1 MKCADRKAAIVQSAS
16 RLFAKKGFRGAT
28 TRELAAEL
36 GVTEPVLYQHFRTK
50 RDLYNAIIESK
61 AAEASPRAAELM
73 RLAAGNDDRVFLQAL
88 GEAIL
93 ERYECDPELFRLLLH
108 SCLEGHEVSG
118 LLFDGY
124 LAELFRI
131 VAGYIRRR
139 TAEGAFRK
147 INARAAAMGLI
158 GMISYHGHLSLL
170 FPDKVRRPQRRQVV
184 SDMVGLF
191 LGGIAIESPLSGEA
205 EAALARAA
213 AAG

>member
-61 AAEASPRAAELM
+61 AAEVSPRAAELT
-73 RLAAGNDDRVFLQAL
+73 RLADGSDDRAFLQAL

-108 SCLEGHEVSG
+108 SCLEGHQVSG
-118 LLFDGY
+118 LFFDGY

-131 VAGYIRRR
+131 VTGYIRRR
-139 TAEGAFRK
+139 ASEGAFRG
-147 INARAAAMGLI
+147 IDPDTAAVGLI
-158 GMISYHGHLSLL
+158 GMLSYHGHLNLL
-170 FPDKVRRPQRRQVV
+170 FPETMRKPQRRQVV
-184 SDMVGLF
+184 DDMVGVF
-191 LGGIAIESPLSGEA
+191 LRGIAA
-205 EAALARAA
+205 ETPQPRGGDPALAA
-213 AAG
+213 AAVAG